1 MIDSS
6 CIYSDC
12 SRNDKQEK
20 YLQLKESQ
28 FQEKKKKKDN
38 CVETCN
44 CVENFV

>member
-12 SRNDKQEK
+12 SQNDKQEK

-28 FQEKKKKKDN
+28 FQDKKKKDN